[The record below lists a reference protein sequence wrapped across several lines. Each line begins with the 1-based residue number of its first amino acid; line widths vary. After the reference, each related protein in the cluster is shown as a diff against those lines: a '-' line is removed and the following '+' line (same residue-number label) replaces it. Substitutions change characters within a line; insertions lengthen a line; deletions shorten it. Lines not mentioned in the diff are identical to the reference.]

1 MITGNKV
8 LNMIKINR
16 SETLVIKN
24 PSDKVIGFFDKIQAD
39 KARRKEE
46 LLEKEKCTFTV
57 QM

>member
-1 MITGNKV
+1 MVTENGV
-8 LNMIKINR
+8 MNMIKNNR
-16 SETLVIKN
+16 SETIVIKN

>member
-1 MITGNKV
+1 M
-8 LNMIKINR
+8 NMIKNSR
-16 SETLVIKN
+16 SETIVIKN
-24 PSDKVIGFFDKIQAD
+24 PSDKVIRFFDKIQAD